1 MVDRHTIRHPGP
13 RSVAV
18 VSPHVALAAMVSIAA
33 TPILLAFVLVPR
45 IAVLPAISFAALAMA
60 AVAALAAWLRR
71 APRHGV
77 KVTLWDVAGALV
89 LIGCAA
95 AMLTEAEHLVE
106 LFGSKPPL

>member
-1 MVDRHTIRHPGP
+1 MADRHTIRHPGP

-60 AVAALAAWLRR
+60 AVAALAAWLRQ

>member
-1 MVDRHTIRHPGP
+1 MARHSIRHTGS

-18 VSPHVALAAMVSIAA
+18 VSPHVALAVMVSIAA
-33 TPILLAFVLVPR
+33 TPILLALALVPR
-45 IAVLPAISFAALAMA
+45 IAVLPAISFSALAMA

-106 LFGSKPPL
+106 LFGTTATR

>member
-1 MVDRHTIRHPGP
+1 MADRHTIRHPGP

-77 KVTLWDVAGALV
+77 KVTLWDIAGALV

>member
-1 MVDRHTIRHPGP
+1 MADRHTIRHPAP
-13 RSVAV
+13 RSAAV
-18 VSPHVALAAMVSIAA
+18 VSPHMALTAMVAISA

-60 AVAALAAWLRR
+60 AVAALAAWLRH

-95 AMLTEAEHLVE
+95 GMLTEAEHLVE
-106 LFGSKPPL
+106 LFGPNPTR